1 MDIYSTILRFSDFS
15 RNEIKFSFFLFVSL
29 GILIIG
35 IPFLNLA
42 AQKSQGEESK
52 LSSSP
57 FAVAREAELLL
68 GENLFAQKKLLLLN
82 ENTLIP
88 TSDPSGPEPKVVRKL
103 PVVVTG
109 YSSSVWETDET
120 PYLTAAGTW
129 VKDGIIANNYL
140 SFGTKIRLPELYGE
154 KIFVVED
161 RMNRKK
167 GNYHIDIWFPSYF
180 EAKEFGAK
188 KTYIEVLEG

>member
-1 MDIYSTILRFSDFS
+1 MDIYSRIPDFS

-42 AQKSQGEESK
+42 AQKSEGEESL

-57 FAVAREAELLL
+57 FAVIREAEFLL

-88 TSDPSGPEPKVVRKL
+88 TSDPSGPEFKVVRKL
-103 PVVVTG
+103 PVVVTA

-167 GNYHIDIWFPSYF
+167 GNYQIDIWFSSYF

-188 KTYIEVLEG
+188 RTYIEVLEG